1 MAPLCI
7 QVFDAHTAQLVPME
21 ESPAAAALQAHTPFT
36 ACCLSKDP
44 VANPSNNISEQY
56 MAVGSQD
63 GTVLV
68 FSLTRGT
75 IHGPL
80 HEFHVG
86 TGDPQDDCRAGV
98 GSLAMSITVVH
109 FDSKSLVYAGS
120 VGHCRCWNLETGA
133 LWREFPLPST
143 SSDSGSDRDVA
154 PSSLVTTRRQLE
166 TGEVMLLWVGLD
178 NGNIAVFDV
187 ESGMLVRSFLCAG
200 PEAVV
205 ALAAFVPE
213 RFVFALSAH
222 RRVSVWDLDSYEF
235 VQKHPAELITC
246 GSDLSAMVSVET
258 RSQNMSLLLAAG
270 VDGSLCIRRVS
281 RRNDG
286 KPNCVLLSYLDAVSG
301 EMGCPITSINYH
313 LETDSVLIGNAGCSV
328 SLLSTLQDQLGEVP
342 LPTGHT
348 RVSNG
353 TDSQSPTTSSP
364 GAQRQIG
371 HGHPQSEQASRTDAA
386 SAGNE
391 EAPVEVV
398 VETPPNTSD
407 GCHGTNPPTEGSSGN
422 ANFPIFQGD

>member
-1 MAPLCI
+1 MGASTSASQPLASLFGKEQQGRRGPTLGSALLPTPEGRGWRLALMAPLCI

-200 PEAVV
+200 PEAM
-205 ALAAFVPE
+205 LQF
-213 RFVFALSAH
+213 
-222 RRVSVWDLDSYEF
+222 DSGI
-235 VQKHPAELITC
+235 K
-246 GSDLSAMVSVET
+246 
-258 RSQNMSLLLAAG
+258 
-270 VDGSLCIRRVS
+270 
-281 RRNDG
+281 
-286 KPNCVLLSYLDAVSG
+286 VSG
-301 EMGCPITSINYH
+301 MFE
-313 LETDSVLIGNAGCSV
+313 
-328 SLLSTLQDQLGEVP
+328 
-342 LPTGHT
+342 
-348 RVSNG
+348 
-353 TDSQSPTTSSP
+353 
-364 GAQRQIG
+364 
-371 HGHPQSEQASRTDAA
+371 
-386 SAGNE
+386 
-391 EAPVEVV
+391 
-398 VETPPNTSD
+398 
-407 GCHGTNPPTEGSSGN
+407 
-422 ANFPIFQGD
+422 